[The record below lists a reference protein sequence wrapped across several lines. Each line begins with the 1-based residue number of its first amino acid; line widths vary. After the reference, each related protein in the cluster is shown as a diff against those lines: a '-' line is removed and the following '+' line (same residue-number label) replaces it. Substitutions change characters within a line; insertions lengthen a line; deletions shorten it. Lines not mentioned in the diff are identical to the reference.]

1 MFSLLRC
8 EGFTALLG
16 FSRMVLTTSIW
27 SPPTSVPLYA
37 LTSNREVLHFLFIA
51 MWSIWFLVF
60 LSGDIHMYLC
70 ISLCKKIVPSMTLL
84 FSSQKAANSSPF
96 SFIVS
101 IPFLAM
107 RSSLPLLPAP
117 TLAFMSSIMISTSCL
132 GIVEVIACSSLSKF
146 SFSSSCAPL
155 VGVLHWMYF
164 ESKRANSDLSL
175 VGLQPSYAF
184 SATLSSIRAT
194 PAW

>member
-1 MFSLLRC
+1 
-8 EGFTALLG
+8 
-16 FSRMVLTTSIW
+16 
-27 SPPTSVPLYA
+27 
-37 LTSNREVLHFLFIA
+37 
-51 MWSIWFLVF
+51 
-60 LSGDIHMYLC
+60 MYLC

-155 VGVLHWMYF
+155 VGVLH
-164 ESKRANSDLSL
+164 
-175 VGLQPSYAF
+175 
-184 SATLSSIRAT
+184 
-194 PAW
+194 